1 MAQLTLVDG
10 EGVHVGGILQRTR
23 LDELCGNL
31 CESSAGDHSPSSR
44 IVLGI
49 FWVTAA
55 VVLLM
60 ALDQDPYLLGALL
73 GAGNFLA
80 PTANTIL
87 ISYQVALTPDSIQ
100 GKVNAAGYFLAS
112 AVSPAAPVTAGVLLS
127 SLGGPGTLLV
137 IATAT
142 ALTALVATASRTM
155 RRIPDFSELV
165 PS

>member
-55 VVLLM
+55 VVALM

-80 PTANTIL
+80 PTAHTIL
-87 ISYQVALTPDSIQ
+87 ISYQVGPPDSIQ

-112 AVSPAAPVTAGVLLS
+112 AVSPAAPVTAG
-127 SLGGPGTLLV
+127 
-137 IATAT
+137 
-142 ALTALVATASRTM
+142 
-155 RRIPDFSELV
+155 F
-165 PS
+165 